1 MSPSATAVSGT
12 RIDARV
18 ALAILVTILAF
29 SSAFAAGRAAL
40 KGYSPEHIALLRFL
54 IAAAVLFVL
63 GLLTRMPLPARRDV
77 PMLAAMGFAGF
88 AFYNV
93 VLNLGQ
99 RTVSAGASS
108 LIVNIS
114 PVLVALLA
122 GYFFHER
129 LTRWAWIGFG
139 ICFTGVAL
147 IATSTGQGLRFSPGV
162 FPLLLAACGLA
173 IYSVGQKALLKRYS
187 PRQFITYAIISAA
200 LMLLIFLPGLTD
212 EVSTASAEA
221 TLSVVYLAIVTSV
234 IGYGS
239 WSYVLSRLPA
249 SRAGSFLYFNPAVA
263 TLVAWVW
270 LGEAPA
276 PLMLVG
282 GALVLAGVIVVNTRG
297 RAPALADLTPDA

>member
-1 MSPSATAVSGT
+1 MTVAAAAVRGVRVDVRTAV
-12 RIDARV
+12 
-18 ALAILVTILAF
+18 ALLVTIIAF

-40 KGYSPEHIALLRFL
+40 KSYSPEHVAVLRFL
-54 IAAAVLFVL
+54 IAAVVLL
-63 GLLTRMPLPARRDV
+63 GLALVTRMPVPSRRDL
-77 PMLAAMGFAGF
+77 PRIAAMGFSGF
-88 AFYNV
+88 AFYNI

-139 ICFTGVAL
+139 ICFSGVTL
-147 IATSTGQGLRFSPGV
+147 IAISTGQGLRFSPGV

-173 IYSVGQKALLKRYS
+173 VYSVGQKTLLRRYS
-187 PRQFITYAIISAA
+187 PLQFITYAIISAA
-200 LMLLIFLPGLTD
+200 LMLLIFLPGLP
-212 EVSTASAEA
+212 EAVASASTEA
-221 TLSVVYLAIVTSV
+221 TLSVVYLGVVTSV

-239 WSYVLSRLPA
+239 WSYVLSRMPA

-270 LGEAPA
+270 LGETPA

-297 RAPALADLTPDA
+297 RAPARVEVTPDA